1 MSLSTRSS
9 HLSDTDDTDE
19 TNDTDET
26 VGSSTDETAETV
38 ESSTDETAEAVES
51 STDESGERVG
61 RWTRLR
67 GYPQAFRHK
76 HPVAARSVSWGVTAL
91 AAALVFFALL
101 MPGKV
106 EYFQARQF
114 LRIPVEPILGAA
126 LLMVLPRRPRLV
138 SAVVIGVGL
147 AALVVVK
154 LLDIGFNQ
162 FLGRGFNVV
171 LDWGLLDDAESY
183 VQDTLGSTG
192 ALVALI
198 GLVAL
203 VLLLFVVMALAVVRL
218 VNLLAHHRDRATKG
232 TIVAG
237 TVWITCAA
245 LGLTTV
251 EDTALASRN
260 TIGFVQDRWGRVQET
275 LRDEA
280 AFAKEAKQDEFADVP
295 ADRLLTGLRGKDVMI
310 TFIESYGRAALED
323 PAVAPGVN
331 AALDEEGEALT
342 KAGFAAK
349 SGWLTSATYGGSS
362 WLGHSTFLT
371 GLWIDNQNR
380 YRTVTAG
387 ERLTLPGAFA
397 KTGAWRTV
405 GVVPGVQYNWPEGD
419 FYGFDKVYDSR
430 DVGYRGPKFSWST
443 MPDQYALSAFER
455 LEAARKGDKP
465 LMSEIILTSS
475 HQPWAPLPEMVDWDE
490 VGDGS
495 IYEGIEKAGKD
506 PADVFTDPVKVK
518 EEYGKSVQYSLHSL
532 LRYVEKY
539 GDENT
544 VLVFL
549 GDHQPMASV
558 SGNGA
563 GHDVPVT
570 LVARD
575 PEVLDRIDDWGWSD
589 GLRPGD
595 DAPVWRMDSFRDR
608 FLTAYGD
615 EPKVAEPKVA
625 EPKR

>member
-1 MSLSTRSS
+1 MSLFTRSS
-9 HLSDTDDTDE
+9 PSPDTDATDE
-19 TNDTDET
+19 TSKRSTADASASDDPAAGTPARTGDPVRRWLRHRT
-26 VGSSTDETAETV
+26 V
-38 ESSTDETAEAVES
+38 
-51 STDESGERVG
+51 
-61 RWTRLR
+61 LR
-67 GYPQAFRHK
+67 DKYPL
-76 HPVAARSVSWGVTAL
+76 AARGLSWGVTAL

-101 MPGKV
+101 MPGKAEFFEV
-106 EYFQARQF
+106 RQF

-138 SAVVIGVGL
+138 AAVGIGVGL

-154 LLDIGFNQ
+154 ALDIGFNQ

-183 VQDTLGSTG
+183 VKDTLGSTG
-192 ALVALI
+192 ARAAVI

-218 VNLLAHHRDRATKG
+218 VNLLTRERDRATRG
-232 TIVAG
+232 TIIAG
-237 TVWITCAA
+237 AVWITCAA
-245 LGLTTV
+245 LGLTPI
-251 EDTALASRN
+251 ENTAVASRS
-260 TIGFVQDRWGRVQET
+260 TIGFVQDRWARVQET

-280 AFAKEAKQDEFADVP
+280 AFAKEAKQDRFADVP
-295 ADRLLTGLRGKDVMI
+295 GDRLLTGLRGKDVMI

-323 PAVAPGVN
+323 PAIAPGVN
-331 AALDEEGEALT
+331 GALDEEGKALT
-342 KAGFAAK
+342 GAGFAAK

-371 GLWIDNQNR
+371 GLWIDNQSR

-387 ERLTLPGAFA
+387 ERLTLPGAFH
-397 KTGAWRTV
+397 KSGAWRTV
-405 GVVPGVQYNWPEGD
+405 GIVPGVQKNWPEGD
-419 FYGFDKVYDSR
+419 FYGLDKVYDSR
-430 DVGYRGPKFSWST
+430 DLGYQGPKFSWST
-443 MPDQYALSAFER
+443 MPDQYALTAFER
-455 LEAARKGDKP
+455 LEAAKKDGKP

-475 HQPWAPLPEMVDWDE
+475 HQPWAPLPEMVGWDE

-495 IYEGIEKAGKD
+495 VYKGIEKAGKD

-532 LRYVEKY
+532 LQYVEKY

-570 LVARD
+570 IVAHD
-575 PEVLDRIDDWGWSD
+575 PKVLDRIDDWGWSD

-608 FLTAYGD
+608 FLTAYGE
-615 EPKVAEPKVA
+615 EPDVAGSPS
-625 EPKR
+625 P

>member
-1 MSLSTRSS
+1 MSLFTRSS
-9 HLSDTDDTDE
+9 PSPDTDATDE
-19 TNDTDET
+19 TSKRSTADASASDDPAAGTPARTGDPVRRWLRHRT
-26 VGSSTDETAETV
+26 V
-38 ESSTDETAEAVES
+38 
-51 STDESGERVG
+51 
-61 RWTRLR
+61 LR
-67 GYPQAFRHK
+67 DKYPL
-76 HPVAARSVSWGVTAL
+76 AARGLSWGVTAL

-101 MPGKV
+101 MPGRAEFFEV
-106 EYFQARQF
+106 RQF

-138 SAVVIGVGL
+138 AAVGIGVGL

-154 LLDIGFNQ
+154 ALDIGFNQ

-183 VQDTLGSTG
+183 VKDTLGSTG
-192 ALVALI
+192 ARAAVI

-218 VNLLAHHRDRATKG
+218 VNLLTRERDRATRG
-232 TIVAG
+232 TIIAG
-237 TVWITCAA
+237 AVWITCAA
-245 LGLTTV
+245 LGLTPI
-251 EDTALASRN
+251 ENTAVASRS
-260 TIGFVQDRWGRVQET
+260 TIGFVQDRWARVQET

-280 AFAKEAKQDEFADVP
+280 AFAKEAKQDRFADVP
-295 ADRLLTGLRGKDVMI
+295 GDRLLTGLRGKDVMI

-323 PAVAPGVN
+323 PAIAPGVN
-331 AALDEEGEALT
+331 GALDEEGKALT
-342 KAGFAAK
+342 GAGFAAK

-371 GLWIDNQNR
+371 GLWIDNQSR

-387 ERLTLPGAFA
+387 ERLTLPGAFH
-397 KTGAWRTV
+397 KSGAWRTV
-405 GVVPGVQYNWPEGD
+405 GIVPGVQKNWPEGD
-419 FYGFDKVYDSR
+419 FYGLDKVYDSR
-430 DVGYRGPKFSWST
+430 DLGYQGPKFSWST
-443 MPDQYALSAFER
+443 MPDQYALTAFER
-455 LEAARKGDKP
+455 LEAAKKDGKP

-475 HQPWAPLPEMVDWDE
+475 HQPWAPLPEMVGWDE

-495 IYEGIEKAGKD
+495 VYKGIEKAGKD

-532 LRYVEKY
+532 LQYVEKY

-570 LVARD
+570 IVAHD
-575 PEVLDRIDDWGWSD
+575 PKVLDRIDDWGWSD

-608 FLTAYGD
+608 FLTAYGE
-615 EPKVAEPKVA
+615 EPDVAGSPS
-625 EPKR
+625 P

>member
-1 MSLSTRSS
+1 MGAPPAVFARKERRVSLFTRSS
-9 HLSDTDDTDE
+9 TSPDADTSS
-19 TNDTDET
+19 DTDET
-26 VGSSTDETAETV
+26 VGKDEAAGK
-38 ESSTDETAEAVES
+38 DEASEPSAEAAPAAPAAPV
-51 STDESGERVG
+51 R
-61 RWTRLR
+61 RWRRYRT
-67 GYPQAFRHK
+67 AFQEK
-76 HPVAARSVSWGVTAL
+76 YPVAARSVSWGVTAL

-106 EYFQARQF
+106 EYFEARQF
-114 LRIPVEPILGAA
+114 LRVPVEPVLAAA
-126 LLMVLPRRPRLV
+126 LMLVLPRRPRLV
-138 SAVVIGVGL
+138 AAVVIGVGL
-147 AALVVVK
+147 AALMVVK
-154 LLDIGFNQ
+154 ALDIGFNQ

-192 ALVALI
+192 ATAAVV
-198 GLVAL
+198 GLVVL

-218 VNLLAHHRDRATKG
+218 VGLLVRDRDRATRG
-232 TIVAG
+232 TIVVG

-245 LGLTTV
+245 LGLTPIGN
-251 EDTALASRN
+251 TAVASRN

-280 AFAKEAKQDEFADVP
+280 AFAAEAKKDAFADVP

-310 TFIESYGRAALED
+310 TFIESYGRAALEE
-323 PAVAPGVN
+323 PAIAPGVN
-331 AALDEEGEALT
+331 AALDEEGKALAE
-342 KAGFAAK
+342 AGFAAK

-371 GLWIDNQNR
+371 GLWIDNQSR

-387 ERLTLPGAFA
+387 ERLTLPGAFHRS
-397 KTGAWRTV
+397 GAWRTV
-405 GVVPGVQYNWPEGD
+405 GIVPGVQKNWPEGD
-419 FYGFDKVYDSR
+419 FYGLDKVYDSR
-430 DVGYRGPKFSWST
+430 DLGYQGPKFSWST

-455 LEAARKGDKP
+455 LEAAKKGDKP

-475 HQPWAPLPEMVDWDE
+475 HQPWAPLPKTVGWDE

-495 IYEGIEKAGKD
+495 VYRDIEKAGKD

-563 GHDVPVT
+563 SHDVPVT
-570 LVARD
+570 VVAHD
-575 PEVLDRIDDWGWSD
+575 PEVLDRIADWGWSD

-595 DAPVWRMDSFRDR
+595 DAPVWRMDTFRDR
-608 FLTAYGD
+608 FLTAYGE
-615 EPKVAEPKVA
+615 EPKTAGSPA
-625 EPKR
+625 P

>member
-1 MSLSTRSS
+1 MSLFTRSS
-9 HLSDTDDTDE
+9 PSPDTDATDE
-19 TNDTDET
+19 TSKRSTADASASDDPAAGTPARTGDPVRRWLRHRT
-26 VGSSTDETAETV
+26 V
-38 ESSTDETAEAVES
+38 
-51 STDESGERVG
+51 
-61 RWTRLR
+61 LR
-67 GYPQAFRHK
+67 DKYPL
-76 HPVAARSVSWGVTAL
+76 AARGLSWGVTAL

-101 MPGKV
+101 MPGKAEFFEV
-106 EYFQARQF
+106 RQF

-138 SAVVIGVGL
+138 AAVGIGVGL

-154 LLDIGFNQ
+154 ALDIGFNQ

-183 VQDTLGSTG
+183 VKDTLGSTG
-192 ALVALI
+192 ARAAVI

-218 VNLLAHHRDRATKG
+218 VNLLTRERDRATRG
-232 TIVAG
+232 TIIAG
-237 TVWITCAA
+237 AVWITCAA
-245 LGLTTV
+245 LGLTPI
-251 EDTALASRN
+251 ENTAVASRS
-260 TIGFVQDRWGRVQET
+260 TIGFVQDRWARVQET

-280 AFAKEAKQDEFADVP
+280 AFAKEAKQDRFADVP
-295 ADRLLTGLRGKDVMI
+295 GDRLLTGLRGKDVMI

-323 PAVAPGVN
+323 PAIAPGVN
-331 AALDEEGEALT
+331 GALDEEGKALT
-342 KAGFAAK
+342 GAGFAAK

-371 GLWIDNQNR
+371 GLWIDNQSR

-387 ERLTLPGAFA
+387 ERLTLPGAFH
-397 KTGAWRTV
+397 KSGAWRTV
-405 GVVPGVQYNWPEGD
+405 GIVPGVQKNWPEGD
-419 FYGFDKVYDSR
+419 FYGLDKVYDSR
-430 DVGYRGPKFSWST
+430 DLGYRGPKFSWST
-443 MPDQYALSAFER
+443 MPDQYALTAFER
-455 LEAARKGDKP
+455 LEAAKKDGKP

-475 HQPWAPLPEMVDWDE
+475 HQPWAPLPEMVGWDE

-495 IYEGIEKAGKD
+495 VYKGIEKAGKD

-532 LRYVEKY
+532 LQYVEKY

-570 LVARD
+570 IVAHD
-575 PEVLDRIDDWGWSD
+575 PKVLDRIDDWGWSD

-608 FLTAYGD
+608 FLTAYGE
-615 EPKVAEPKVA
+615 EPDVAGSPS
-625 EPKR
+625 P

>member
-1 MSLSTRSS
+1 MSLFTRSS
-9 HLSDTDDTDE
+9 PSPDTDE
-19 TNDTDET
+19 TGKPSAEDTPPKT
-26 VGSSTDETAETV
+26 VGPV
-38 ESSTDETAEAVES
+38 
-51 STDESGERVG
+51 R
-61 RWTRLR
+61 RWR
-67 GYPQAFRHK
+67 GYRTAFRTK
-76 HPVAARSVSWGVTAL
+76 YPVAARSVSWGVTGL
-91 AAALVFFALL
+91 AAALVLFALL
-101 MPGKV
+101 MPGKP
-106 EYFQARQF
+106 EYFEARQF
-114 LRIPVEPILGAA
+114 LRIPVEPILAAA
-126 LLMVLPRRPRLV
+126 LMLVLPRRPRLV
-138 SAVVIGVGL
+138 AAVVIGLGL

-154 LLDIGFNQ
+154 ALDIGFNQ

-183 VQDTLGSTG
+183 VQDTLGPTG
-192 ALVALI
+192 ATAAVA
-198 GLVAL
+198 GLVVL
-203 VLLLFVVMALAVVRL
+203 VLLLFAVMALAVVRL
-218 VNLLAHHRDRATKG
+218 VAVLVRDRDRATRG

-245 LGLTTV
+245 LGLTPIQN
-251 EDTALASRN
+251 TAVASRN
-260 TIGFVQDRWGRVQET
+260 TIGFVQDRLDRVRET

-280 AFAKEAKQDEFADVP
+280 AFAKEARKDEFADVP

-323 PAVAPGVN
+323 PAIAPGVT
-331 AALDEEGEALT
+331 AALDEEGKALT
-342 KAGFAAK
+342 EAGFTAK

-371 GLWIDNQNR
+371 GLWIDNQSR

-387 ERLTLPGAFA
+387 ERLTLPGAFH
-397 KTGAWRTV
+397 KSGAWRTV
-405 GVVPGVQYNWPEGD
+405 GIVPGVQKNWPEGD
-419 FYGFDKVYDSR
+419 FYGLDKVYDSR
-430 DVGYRGPKFSWST
+430 DLGYQGPKFSWST
-443 MPDQYALSAFER
+443 MPDQYALTAFER
-455 LEAARKGDKP
+455 LEAAKKGDKP

-475 HQPWAPLPEMVDWDE
+475 HQPWAPLPKMVGWDE

-495 IYEGIEKAGKD
+495 VYRDIEKAGKD

-532 LRYVEKY
+532 LQYVEKY

-563 GHDVPVT
+563 SHDVPVT
-570 LVARD
+570 VVAHD
-575 PEVLDRIDDWGWSD
+575 PKVLDRIADWGWSD

-595 DAPVWRMDSFRDR
+595 DAPVWRMDTFRDR
-608 FLTAYGD
+608 FLTAYGE
-615 EPKVAEPKVA
+615 EPKKAGSPA
-625 EPKR
+625 P